1 MHGMEVYWATSSLS
15 QEKALR
21 PTLCA
26 VVINHRINC
35 LDLVL
40 VTMQICGLSLYKFVD
55 HKMPLGA
62 FLATTSL
69 RKAVPITLWLFV
81 LNNLNTVINLT
92 DYCSYK

>member
-1 MHGMEVYWATSSLS
+1 MASVFTVLCSEVVNLS

-21 PTLCA
+21 PILWA

-40 VTMQICGLSLYKFVD
+40 VKMQICGLSLYKFVD
-55 HKMPLGA
+55 HKMPLCA

-69 RKAVPITLWLFV
+69 RKAVPITFVLRLFV
-81 LNNLNTVINLT
+81 LNNTLT
-92 DYCSYK
+92 QL